1 MAWTRKTNLFP
12 LLLPHLPAA
21 PTGRSPWSR
30 SDVGDGVVLHHVSLD
45 VVVQLLLLILLLYY
59 RLSNLLPGHHHR
71 PVSGPGAVDG
81 DEVRAAPPCS
91 HAS

>member
-1 MAWTRKTNLFP
+1 MGVLCSSHTA
-12 LLLPHLPAA
+12 LLLQQVGLP
-21 PTGRSPWSR
+21 GH
-30 SDVGDGVVLHHVSLD
+30 VGDGVVLHHVPLD

-81 DEVRAAPPCS
+81 DEVRAAGVDEVQLARP
-91 HAS
+91 HKIEEK